1 MLTPGVGR
9 HGHHHLPSVPAAGGG
24 DRAFA
29 IGVGLNVAF
38 VAVELGCGLWS
49 GSLALLADA
58 AHNASDVLG
67 LLVAWT
73 AAVLARRRPTAR
85 RTYGLGKGTILA
97 ALANAGLILVG
108 VGSVSW
114 EAVRRFVEPRPVDG
128 AVMMAVAAVGVV
140 VNTVSALLFLRG
152 RHHDVNQRAAFLHL
166 AADAAVSVGV
176 VISGAAVWVFDWA
189 YLDPA
194 TSLAISAV
202 IAYSTWSLLREAL
215 DLALDAVPR
224 HIDPREVRA
233 VLLQL
238 DGVQEVHDLHVWSM
252 SSTEV
257 ALTAHLVLEDLDC
270 WTLNVADDAHTRL
283 SELGIGHI
291 TLQPESADVARDC
304 RQADD
309 SVP

>member
-1 MLTPGVGR
+1 MLVLGVAR
-9 HGHHHLPSVPAAGGG
+9 HEHQHVTCAASGGAG

-29 IGVGLNVAF
+29 IGVGLNVVF

-114 EAVRRFVEPRPVDG
+114 EAVRRLVEPRSVDG
-128 AVMMAVAAVGVV
+128 TVMMAVAAVGVL
-140 VNTVSALLFLRG
+140 VNTLSALLFFRG
-152 RHHDVNQRAAFLHL
+152 RHQDVNQRAAFLHL

-176 VISGAAVWVFDWA
+176 VVAGAAVWIFDWA

-194 TSLAISAV
+194 TSLAISAA
-202 IAYSTWSLLREAL
+202 IAYSSWSLLSEAL

-224 HIDPREVRA
+224 HIDPRKVRD
-233 VLLQL
+233 VLLKL
-238 DGVQEVHDLHVWSM
+238 DGVQAVHDLHVWSM
-252 SSTEV
+252 SSTAV
-257 ALTAHLVLEDLDC
+257 ALTAHLVLEDLDQ
-270 WTLNVADDAHTRL
+270 WTMGLADDAQARL

-309 SVP
+309 GVP

>member
-1 MLTPGVGR
+1 MGAHP
-9 HGHHHLPSVPAAGGG
+9 HHHHRAPSDVTG

-29 IGVGLNVAF
+29 LGVGFNVAF
-38 VAVELGCGLWS
+38 VVIELGFGFWS

-67 LLVAWT
+67 LLLAWT
-73 AAVLARRRPTAR
+73 AAVLARRPPTAR

-114 EAVRRFVEPRPVDG
+114 EAVRRLVEPRAVDG
-128 AVMMAVAAVGVV
+128 TVMMAVALVGVL
-140 VNTVSALLFLRG
+140 VNTASALLFFRG

-176 VISGAAVWVFDWA
+176 VLAGAAMTLFNWPI
-189 YLDPA
+189 LDPV
-194 TSLAISAV
+194 TSLLISAV
-202 IAYSTWSLLREAL
+202 IAFSTWSLLREAL

-224 HIDPREVRA
+224 HIDPRKVRTA
-233 VLLQL
+233 LMKLK
-238 DGVQEVHDLHVWSM
+238 GVQAVHDLHVWSM

-257 ALTAHLVLEDLDC
+257 ALTAHLVLEDLNS
-270 WTLNVADDAHTRL
+270 WTTEVADDAHACL
-283 SELGIGHI
+283 SELGIRHI
-291 TLQPESADVARDC
+291 TLQPESADLARDC

-309 SVP
+309 DVL

>member
-1 MLTPGVGR
+1 MER
-9 HGHHHLPSVPAAGGG
+9 GHHHSLSPAPG

-29 IGVGLNVAF
+29 LGVGLNMAF
-38 VAVELGCGLWS
+38 VVVELGYGLWS
-49 GSLALLADA
+49 DSLALLADA

-73 AAVLARRRPTAR
+73 AAVLARRRPTVR

-114 EAVRRFVEPRPVDG
+114 EAVGRLVEPTPVDG

-140 VNTVSALLFLRG
+140 INTISALLFLRG

-176 VISGAAVWVFDWA
+176 VIAGVVVWVFGWSV
-189 YLDPA
+189 LDPA

-202 IAYSTWSLLREAL
+202 IAFSTWSLLREAL

-224 HIDPREVRA
+224 HIDPSQVRA
-233 VLLQL
+233 ELLQL
-238 DGVQEVHDLHVWSM
+238 NGVEAVHDLHVWSM

-257 ALTAHLVLEDLDC
+257 ALTAHLVLADLND
-270 WTLNVADDAHTRL
+270 WTTKVADDAHARL

-309 SVP
+309 DVL